1 MTKLYQLI
9 AQTCIEGNEKKF
21 NNILRLLC
29 NVDVTVVNTT
39 TDDSKIPKC
48 SICYENNCNIVIIP
62 CGHVCACSNC
72 ASNITFCPM
81 CRGDCIRKQPLY
93 FC

>member
-9 AQTCIEGNEKKF
+9 AQTCIDGDENKF

-29 NVDVTVVNTT
+29 NVNIKNLNNTQHDT
-39 TDDSKIPKC
+39 NIPKC
-48 SICYENNCNIVIIP
+48 SICFENNSNIVIIP
-62 CGHVCACSNC
+62 CGHVCSCSKCSN
-72 ASNITFCPM
+72 NIFFCPV
-81 CRGDCIRKQPLY
+81 CRGYCIRKQPLY

>member
-1 MTKLYQLI
+1 MSKLYHLI
-9 AQTCIEGNEKKF
+9 AQTCIDGNKQKF
-21 NNILRLLC
+21 NNILRLIC
-29 NVDVTVVNTT
+29 NVNI
-39 TDDSKIPKC
+39 TDAEITSEEINIPKC

-72 ASNITFCPM
+72 ASNITLCPM
-81 CRGDCIRKQPLY
+81 CRGDCVRKQPLY